1 MGVGSFYPSS
11 GFQVS
16 NSGHYVGD
24 RYLDAQRHLPGPA
37 SSLLF
42 VCLRVVS
49 LSDTGSHG
57 TPAVFLPASSAIPR
71 SRISMPNCWG
81 WPAAV
86 MSRFKPGRQPGAERE
101 EGT

>member
-57 TPAVFLPASSAIPR
+57 TPMRVRASSQMAKESFFHVLLCGLP
-71 SRISMPNCWG
+71 PE
-81 WPAAV
+81 V
-86 MSRFKPGRQPGAERE
+86 SRFTVSLLTSNYLDSG
-101 EGT
+101 